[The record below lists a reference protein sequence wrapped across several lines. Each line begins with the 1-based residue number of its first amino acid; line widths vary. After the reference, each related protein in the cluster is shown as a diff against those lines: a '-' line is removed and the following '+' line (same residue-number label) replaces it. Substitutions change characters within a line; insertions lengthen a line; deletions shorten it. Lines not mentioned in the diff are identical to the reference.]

1 MLGLKPWKSKR
12 KSWNWKFQAS
22 PYQRL
27 DPNFA
32 ALYRRKVERWPANLD
47 TTDSRTEAAGIPRSL
62 VETIRV
68 RNLYIG
74 IEIEFVGKITN
85 IIKAAQTANQRGKPA
100 S

>member
-1 MLGLKPWKSKR
+1 MEKQTEELELEISSEPLP
-12 KSWNWKFQAS
+12 ALV
-22 PYQRL
+22 L